1 VTIPTEGTLPAA
13 LQAQWPYAP
22 NYINAN
28 GWRMHYVDEGE
39 GDEKRRKE
47 RRCARGYR
55 RIFRPFLRLQP
66 ARRLPVPGRYLRG
79 LSSRSVAD
87 TGRSIAEELHA
98 LGTR

>member
-1 VTIPTEGTLPAA
+1 VTIPTEGTLPA

-47 RRCARGYR
+47 RRCARADIGEYFGRFSGCSLLADCRYR
-55 RIFRPFLRLQP
+55 VVTYE
-66 ARRLPVPGRYLRG
+66 ACHPVPLQIPEDR
-79 LSSRSVAD
+79 
-87 TGRSIAEELHA
+87 
-98 LGTR
+98 